1 MKDTAACS
9 KLLGCR
15 MRSWTMSRQG
25 FLAAVLNA
33 LEDPSAALI
42 IESDKDVRAY
52 QDEWHRAKTPR
63 SAHRR
68 G

>member
-1 MKDTAACS
+1 
-9 KLLGCR
+9 
-15 MRSWTMSRQG
+15 MR
-25 FLAAVLNA
+25 